1 MSKNILVISASLR
14 NGSNSD
20 MLADEF
26 MRGALES
33 GNKAE
38 KITLRGKNINFCK
51 GCLACQKAGKCVIND
66 DMAEIL
72 LKMQQADVICFA
84 SPVYFYDMCGQLK
97 TFLDRTNPLFP
108 EEYNFTDIYFLLT
121 AADTEQT
128 ASEGPLKGLQ
138 GWDIYFL
145 LTAADTEQS
154 ASEGPLKGLQGWIDC
169 FENAGLKG
177 VICGLGAEKPGD
189 VKSMPAMNEAYML
202 GKQA

>member
-51 GCLACQKAGKCVIND
+51 GCLACQKTGKCVIND

-72 LKMQQADVICFA
+72 PKMQQADVICFECSRQMLSVLLHLCIFMICA
-84 SPVYFYDMCGQLK
+84 GSLK
-97 TFLDRTNPLFP
+97 HF
-108 EEYNFTDIYFLLT
+108 
-121 AADTEQT
+121 
-128 ASEGPLKGLQ
+128 
-138 GWDIYFL
+138 
-145 LTAADTEQS
+145 
-154 ASEGPLKGLQGWIDC
+154 
-169 FENAGLKG
+169 
-177 VICGLGAEKPGD
+177 
-189 VKSMPAMNEAYML
+189 
-202 GKQA
+202 